1 MAAATR
7 RTGTGES
14 AAIVPRDP
22 CRPIVEAE
30 TRIIPE
36 PMTEILQ
43 SDPAARTRRNRII
56 LVSVL
61 ALVVGLTAV
70 QVLIQ
75 QLRFPSPIASNIL
88 IFALVNINIVLLL
101 LLVLLV
107 FRSLFKVY
115 LERRENVLGS
125 KFRVKLAV
133 AFVSLAL
140 LPAALLFL
148 VASNLITT
156 SVDSWF
162 NIQVEESL
170 EKALDVAQAYS
181 RASQENTLNLAR
193 QFAAR
198 MGEALASETGVAA
211 ARRVGSET
219 FRESGLDG
227 IQLFSRQR
235 VELAQWRGA
244 KMPEEAMLSPA
255 SRLVRQGLD
264 GEAFATIQT
273 IPQGDL
279 VRAVAP
285 VVRPGP
291 PRDVLAVVAVTA
303 FVPEGLLTKAT
314 EIGTG
319 VKEYQQLR
327 MLKNPIKGIYLMLF
341 LMVTLVII
349 FAAIWVGVHLAR
361 GITGPIQELAEGT
374 RKVAAG
380 DLSFKVQVRA
390 DDEIG
395 MLVESF
401 NQMTEDLSRSK
412 AALTQANQELQASNV
427 ELDRR
432 RGYMETVLESISA
445 GVLSLDAEGRLNTVN
460 RAAARM
466 LGRRA
471 DELLHRPYPE
481 VFAVEA
487 LAPLRRLVGRLV
499 DDGQETTDQQV
510 SLTLNGRPAT
520 LVVTVSGLR
529 SPEGEAQGLVV
540 VLDDVS
546 DLIRAQQAMAWREV
560 ARRIA
565 HEIKNPLTPIQLST
579 QRLRKKF
586 AEGSPDVARVFDE
599 CTRTI
604 IQEVEGLRNL
614 VDEFSRYARMP
625 SAHPRPGDLHAVVR
639 QVAQLYAGVRP
650 GIGLRTELDPSLPP
664 LNLDPDHMKRALIN
678 LVDNAVA
685 AIPEEGEIVIRT
697 RYLAAARRILLEVT
711 DTGQGF
717 PPEDRDRLF
726 LPYYSTKRPTGGLG
740 LAIVSRV
747 VVEHGGEIRI
757 EENQPTGTRL
767 IIELPALVSA
777 AA

>member
-1 MAAATR
+1 
-7 RTGTGES
+7 
-14 AAIVPRDP
+14 
-22 CRPIVEAE
+22 
-30 TRIIPE
+30 
-36 PMTEILQ
+36 MTPTQQ
-43 SDPAARTRRNRII
+43 SDAAVRTRRNRII
-56 LVSVL
+56 LASVL
-61 ALVVGLTAV
+61 VLVVGLTAV

-101 LLVLLV
+101 LLLLLL

-133 AFVSLAL
+133 AFVGLAL
-140 LPAALLFL
+140 LPATVLFL

-170 EKALDVAQAYS
+170 DMALEVAQTYT
-181 RASQENTLNLAR
+181 RASQEKTLGLTR
-193 QFAAR
+193 QLAAR
-198 MGEALASETGVAA
+198 LGEALASEGGVEA
-211 ARRVGSET
+211 ARRVGSDK
-219 FRESGLDG
+219 FREYGLHAV
-227 IQLFSRQR
+227 QLFNRQR
-235 VELAQWRGA
+235 AELAQWRSPDI
-244 KMPEEAMLSPA
+244 PESAMLSPG
-255 SRLVRQGLD
+255 SRLLRQGLD
-264 GEAFATIQT
+264 GEAFTTMQS

-279 VRAVAP
+279 IWAVAP
-285 VVRPGP
+285 VARPGAP
-291 PRDVLAVVAVTA
+291 QTVVAVVAVTA
-303 FVPEGLLTKAT
+303 LIPEALLSKAT
-314 EIGTG
+314 QIGTG

-341 LMVTLVII
+341 LMVTLVIV
-349 FAAIWVGVHLAR
+349 FGAIWVGVYLAR
-361 GITGPIQELAEGT
+361 GITGPIQQLAEGT

-380 DLSFKVQVRA
+380 DLSYKVQVKA

-395 MLVESF
+395 MLVDSF
-401 NQMTEDLSRSK
+401 NRMTEDLSRGK
-412 AALTQANQELQASNV
+412 VALTQAYQELQTSNI

-432 RGYMETVLESISA
+432 RGYMETVLETISA

-466 LGRRA
+466 LGRQA
-471 DELLHRPYPE
+471 EELLHRPYPE
-481 VFAVEA
+481 VFAGEA
-487 LAPLRRLVGRLV
+487 LAPLRRLAGRLV
-499 DDGQETTDQQV
+499 ETGQETMDQQV
-510 SLTLNGRPAT
+510 NLTLNGRLAT
-520 LVVTVSGLR
+520 LVVTVSGLG
-529 SPEGEAQGLVV
+529 SPEGETQGLVV

-586 AEGSPDVARVFDE
+586 AEGAPDAARVFDE
-599 CTRTI
+599 CTQTI

-625 SAHPRPGDLHAVVR
+625 SPHPRPGDLHAVVQ

-650 GIGLRTELDPSLPP
+650 GIKLRTELDAWIPP
-664 LNLDPDHMKRALIN
+664 VNLDPDHMKRALIN

-685 AIPEEGEIVIRT
+685 AIPDEGEVVIRT
-697 RYLAAARRILLEVT
+697 RYVPTRGRVQLEVV

-726 LPYYSTKRPTGGLG
+726 LPYYSTKSPAGGLG
-740 LAIVSRV
+740 LAIVSRI
-747 VVEHGGEIRI
+747 VVEHGGAIRV
-757 EENQPTGTRL
+757 EENQPKGTRVV
-767 IIELPALVSA
+767 IELPALAPTA
-777 AA
+777 A

>member
-1 MAAATR
+1 MTPDLQDDEAT
-7 RTGTGES
+7 
-14 AAIVPRDP
+14 
-22 CRPIVEAE
+22 
-30 TRIIPE
+30 
-36 PMTEILQ
+36 
-43 SDPAARTRRNRII
+43 RTRRNRII

-61 ALVVGLTAV
+61 VLVVGLTAV

-75 QLRFPSPIASNIL
+75 QLRSPSPIASNIL

-101 LLVLLV
+101 LLLLLL
-107 FRSLFKVY
+107 FRTLFKVY

-133 AFVSLAL
+133 AFVGLAL
-140 LPAALLFL
+140 LPAVVLFL

-170 EKALDVAQAYS
+170 EKALEVAQTYT
-181 RASQENTLNLAR
+181 RTSQKKTLTLTR
-193 QFAAR
+193 QLAAR
-198 MGEALASETGVAA
+198 IGEVFVPEGRVGP
-211 ARRVGSET
+211 ARRVGSDK
-219 FRESGLDG
+219 FREYGFDG
-227 IQLFSRQR
+227 VQLFSRQR
-235 VELAQWRGA
+235 VELAQWRG
-244 KMPEEAMLSPA
+244 PEIPEAAMLSPG
-255 SRLVRQGLD
+255 SRLIRKGLE
-264 GEAFATIQT
+264 GEAFTMVES

-279 VRAVAP
+279 IHAVVP
-285 VVRPGP
+285 VVHPGSP
-291 PRDVLAVVAVTA
+291 QTVLGVVAAVT
-303 FVPEGLLTKAT
+303 FVPDAMLSKAT
-314 EIGTG
+314 EIGIG

-349 FAAIWVGVHLAR
+349 FGAIWVGVYLAR
-361 GITGPIQELAEGT
+361 GITGPIQQLAEGT

-380 DLSFKVQVRA
+380 DLSYKVQVKA

-401 NQMTEDLSRSK
+401 NNMTEDLGRSK
-412 AALTQANQELQASNV
+412 TALTRAYQELQTSNV

-432 RGYMETVLESISA
+432 RSYMETVLQTISA

-460 RAAARM
+460 REAARM
-466 LGRRA
+466 LGRGA
-471 DELLHRPYPE
+471 EDLLHRPYPE
-481 VFAVEA
+481 VFAGEA
-487 LAPLRRLVGRLV
+487 LAPLCRLVASVMEGKEEV
-499 DDGQETTDQQV
+499 TDQQV

-520 LVVTVSGLR
+520 LVVTVSSLR
-529 SPEGEAQGLVV
+529 SPEGGAQGLVV

-546 DLIRAQQAMAWREV
+546 ELIRAQQAMAWREV

-586 AEGSPDVARVFDE
+586 AEGAPDAARVFDE

-625 SAHPRPGDLHAVVR
+625 GVRTRPGDLHAVIH
-639 QVAQLYAGVRP
+639 QVAQLYAGVQP
-650 GIGLRTELDPSLPP
+650 GIGLRTELDPAVPS

-678 LVDNAVA
+678 LVDNALA
-685 AIPEEGEIVIRT
+685 AIPGEGEIVIST
-697 RYLAAARRILLEVT
+697 RFLPARGRILLEVA

-726 LPYYSTKRPTGGLG
+726 LPYYSTKSSTGGLG
-740 LAIVSRV
+740 LAIVSRII
-747 VVEHGGEIRI
+747 VEHGGVIRV
-757 EENQPTGTRL
+757 EENQPKGTRVV
-767 IIELPALVSA
+767 IELPALA
-777 AA
+777 AAAA

>member
-1 MAAATR
+1 
-7 RTGTGES
+7 
-14 AAIVPRDP
+14 
-22 CRPIVEAE
+22 
-30 TRIIPE
+30 
-36 PMTEILQ
+36 MTESPQ
-43 SDPAARTRRNRII
+43 SDAAARTRRNRII

-75 QLRFPSPIASNIL
+75 QIRVPTPIASNIL

-170 EKALDVAQAYS
+170 GKAMDVAQAYS
-181 RASQENTLNLAR
+181 QASQEKTLNFAR
-193 QFAAR
+193 QISER
-198 MGEALASETGVAA
+198 LGEVLASEGGAAA
-211 ARRVGSET
+211 ARRVGSEK
-219 FRESGLDG
+219 FREYGLDG
-227 IQLFSRQR
+227 LQLFNRQR
-235 VELAQWRGA
+235 VEVAQWRRPQA
-244 KMPEEAMLSPA
+244 PEEAMLSPA

-264 GEAFATIQT
+264 GEAFATTQS

-279 VRAVAP
+279 IRAVAP
-285 VVRPGP
+285 VLRPGN
-291 PRDVLAVVAVTA
+291 PREVLGAVAVLAV
-303 FVPEGLLTKAT
+303 VPEGLLTKAA

-319 VKEYQQLR
+319 VKEYEQLR

-349 FAAIWVGVHLAR
+349 FGAIWVGVHLAR

-380 DLSFKVQVRA
+380 DLSYKVQVRA

-401 NQMTEDLSRSK
+401 NRMTEDLGRSK
-412 AALTQANQELQASNV
+412 AALTQAYQELQASNV

-432 RGYMETVLESISA
+432 RGYMETVLQTIAA
-445 GVLSLDAEGRLNTVN
+445 GVLSLDAEGCLNTVN

-471 DELLHRPYPE
+471 EDILHRPFPE
-481 VFAVEA
+481 VFAGEA

-499 DDGQETTDQQV
+499 KDGQETTNRQI

-520 LVVTVSGLR
+520 LIVTVSGLR
-529 SPEGEAQGLVV
+529 SPEGDAQGLMV

-560 ARRIA
+560 AKRIA

-586 AEGSPDVARVFDE
+586 AEGAPDATRIFDE

-604 IQEVEGLRNL
+604 IQEVEGLKNL

-625 SAHPRPGDLHAVVR
+625 MAHPRPGDLHAVVR
-639 QVAQLYAGVRP
+639 QVAHLYSGVRP

-664 LNLDPDHMKRALIN
+664 LNLDPDQMKRALIN
-678 LVDNAVA
+678 LVDNALD

-697 RYLAAARRILLEVT
+697 RYLAAAQRVLLEVA

-740 LAIVSRV
+740 LAIVSRI

-757 EENQPTGTRL
+757 EENEPRGTRL
-767 IIELPALVSA
+767 IIELPALASA

>member
-1 MAAATR
+1 
-7 RTGTGES
+7 
-14 AAIVPRDP
+14 
-22 CRPIVEAE
+22 
-30 TRIIPE
+30 
-36 PMTEILQ
+36 MTPTQQ
-43 SDPAARTRRNRII
+43 SDAAARTRRNRII
-56 LVSVL
+56 LASVL
-61 ALVVGLTAV
+61 VLVVGLTAV

-101 LLVLLV
+101 LLLLLL

-133 AFVSLAL
+133 AFVGLAL
-140 LPAALLFL
+140 LPATVLFL

-170 EKALDVAQAYS
+170 NMALEVAQTYT
-181 RASQENTLNLAR
+181 RASQEKTLGVTR
-193 QFAAR
+193 QLAAR
-198 MGEALASETGVAA
+198 LGEALASEGGVEA
-211 ARRVGSET
+211 ARRVGSDK
-219 FRESGLDG
+219 FREYGLHAV
-227 IQLFSRQR
+227 QLFNRQR
-235 VELAQWRGA
+235 AELAQWRSPDI
-244 KMPEEAMLSPA
+244 PESAMLSPA
-255 SRLVRQGLD
+255 SRLLRQGLD
-264 GEAFATIQT
+264 GEAFTTMQS

-279 VRAVAP
+279 IWAVAP
-285 VVRPGP
+285 VARPGAP
-291 PRDVLAVVAVTA
+291 QTVVAVVAVTA
-303 FVPEGLLTKAT
+303 LIPEALLSKAT

-341 LMVTLVII
+341 LMVTLVIV
-349 FAAIWVGVHLAR
+349 FGAIWVGVYLAR
-361 GITGPIQELAEGT
+361 GITGPIQQLAEGT

-380 DLSFKVQVRA
+380 DLSYKVQVKA

-395 MLVESF
+395 MLVDSF
-401 NQMTEDLSRSK
+401 NRMTEDLSRGK
-412 AALTQANQELQASNV
+412 VALTQAYQELQTSNV

-432 RGYMETVLESISA
+432 RGYMETVLETISA
-445 GVLSLDAEGRLNTVN
+445 GVLSLDAEGRLSTVN

-466 LGRRA
+466 LGRSA
-471 DELLHRPYPE
+471 EELLHRPYPE
-481 VFAVEA
+481 VFAGEA

-499 DDGQETTDQQV
+499 DAGQESADQQV

-520 LVVTVSGLR
+520 LVVTVGGLR
-529 SPEGEAQGLVV
+529 SPEGETQGLVV

-546 DLIRAQQAMAWREV
+546 ELIRAQQAMAWREV

-586 AEGSPDVARVFDE
+586 AEGAPDAARVFDE

-604 IQEVEGLRNL
+604 IQEVEGLRSL

-625 SAHPRPGDLHAVVR
+625 SPHPRPGDLHAVVQ
-639 QVAQLYAGVRP
+639 QVAQLYAGVQP
-650 GIGLRTELDPSLPP
+650 GIKLRTELDASVPP
-664 LNLDPDHMKRALIN
+664 VNLDPDHMKRALIN

-685 AIPEEGEIVIRT
+685 AIPDEGEIVIRT
-697 RYLAAARRILLEVT
+697 RYVRTLGRVQLEVL

-717 PPEDRDRLF
+717 PSEDRDRLF
-726 LPYYSTKRPTGGLG
+726 LPYYSTKSPTGGLG
-740 LAIVSRV
+740 LAIVSRI
-747 VVEHGGEIRI
+747 VVEHGGVIRV
-757 EENQPTGTRL
+757 EENQPKGTRVV
-767 IIELPALVSA
+767 IELPALAPA